1 MKTPSQFKQASHTL
15 RFLFRSL
22 REENLN
28 GLIPVMIFVLLLAA
42 VLVFLKLS
50 APIAPFVY
58 SLF

>member
-1 MKTPSQFKQASHTL
+1 MKDHSPMKQAWQTIAL
-15 RFLFRSL
+15 LFASL
-22 REENLN
+22 KEENLN
-28 GLIPVMIFVLLLAA
+28 GLIPVMIVVLLLAI

>member
-1 MKTPSQFKQASHTL
+1 MKSLSQIKQASHTIRL
-15 RFLFRSL
+15 LFSSL
-22 REENLN
+22 REENLG
-28 GLIPVMIFVLLLAA
+28 GLIPVMILVLILAA